1 MVKIRVTRGGCGI
14 EYTDEHGNAR
24 HALKTAD
31 DGPFLCDAK
40 QAERLVGLGVAA
52 YVTTKEPDKTGTAN
66 SDQEPDKTRTAN
78 SDQEPDK
85 TRTANSDQEPGAN
98 LDAQT
103 GHLSAEDLEKW
114 DFNDLRKLAADIG
127 LKPEGKKKVDYIA
140 AIVAAEVT
148 AGDDEAENGGEGT
161 GDDELPELGAVDPE

>member
-1 MVKIRVTRGGCGI
+1 MVKIRVTCGGCGI

-52 YVTTKEPDKTGTAN
+52 YVTTKEPDKAGSN
-66 SDQEPDKTRTAN
+66 DGDQDPGDTPDT
-78 SDQEPDK
+78 
-85 TRTANSDQEPGAN
+85 
-98 LDAQT
+98 QT

-114 DFNDLRKLAADIG
+114 DFNDLRKLAADMG
-127 LKPEGKKKVDYIA
+127 VKPEGKKKADYIA
-140 AIVAAEVT
+140 AIVAVEVT
-148 AGDDEAENGGEGT
+148 AGDNEAENDGEGT
-161 GDDELPELGAVDPE
+161 GDDELPELGAADPE

>member
-1 MVKIRVTRGGCGI
+1 MVKIRVTCGGCGI
-14 EYTDEHGNAR
+14 EYKDEHGNAR

-52 YVTTKEPDKTGTAN
+52 YVTTKEPEKAELN
-66 SDQEPDKTRTAN
+66 SDDQDPGEKPDT
-78 SDQEPDK
+78 
-85 TRTANSDQEPGAN
+85 
-98 LDAQT
+98 QT
-103 GHLSAEDLEKW
+103 GHLTTEDLEKW
-114 DFNDLRKLAADIG
+114 DFNDLRKLAADMG
-127 LKPEGKKKVDYIA
+127 LKPEGKKKADYIA

-148 AGDDEAENGGEGT
+148 AGDDEKENDGDGT

>member
-1 MVKIRVTRGGCGI
+1 MVKIRVTCGGCGI

-52 YVTTKEPDKTGTAN
+52 YVTTKEPDKTEDG
-66 SDQEPDKTRTAN
+66 SDQDPGETPDT
-78 SDQEPDK
+78 
-85 TRTANSDQEPGAN
+85 
-98 LDAQT
+98 QT

-114 DFNDLRKLAADIG
+114 DFNDLRKLAADMG
-127 LKPEGKKKVDYIA
+127 LKPEGKKKTDYIA
-140 AIVAAEVT
+140 AIAAAKIT
-148 AGDDEAENGGEGT
+148 AGDDNTEDGSRDE
-161 GDDELPELGAVDPE
+161 GDDELPDLGAADPE

>member
-1 MVKIRVTRGGCGI
+1 MVKIRVTCGGCGI

-52 YVTTKEPDKTGTAN
+52 YVTTKEPEKTEQNGG
-66 SDQEPDKTRTAN
+66 DQDPGENPDT
-78 SDQEPDK
+78 
-85 TRTANSDQEPGAN
+85 
-98 LDAQT
+98 QT

-114 DFNDLRKLAADIG
+114 DFNDLRKLAADMG
-127 LKPEGKKKVDYIA
+127 LKPEGKKKADYIA

-148 AGDDEAENGGEGT
+148 AGDDETENDGEGT

>member
-1 MVKIRVTRGGCGI
+1 MVKIRVTCGGCGI

-52 YVTTKEPDKTGTAN
+52 YVTAKEPEKTEPNDG
-66 SDQEPDKTRTAN
+66 DQDPRETPD
-78 SDQEPDK
+78 S
-85 TRTANSDQEPGAN
+85 
-98 LDAQT
+98 QT

-114 DFNDLRKLAADIG
+114 DFNDLRKLAADMG
-127 LKPEGKKKVDYIA
+127 VKPEGKKKADYIA
-140 AIVAAEVT
+140 AIVAVEVT
-148 AGDDEAENGGEGT
+148 AGDGEEENDGEGT
-161 GDDELPELGAVDPE
+161 GVDELPDLGAADPE

>member
-1 MVKIRVTRGGCGI
+1 MVKIRVTCGGCGI

-52 YVTTKEPDKTGTAN
+52 YVTTKEPKTADG
-66 SDQEPDKTRTAN
+66 DQD
-78 SDQEPDK
+78 
-85 TRTANSDQEPGAN
+85 PGATP
-98 LDAQT
+98 DTQT

-114 DFNDLRKLAADIG
+114 DFNDLRKLAADMG
-127 LKPEGKKKVDYIA
+127 LKPEGKKKTDYIA
-140 AIVAAEVT
+140 AIAAAKIT
-148 AGDDEAENGGEGT
+148 AGDDNTEDGSRDE
-161 GDDELPELGAVDPE
+161 GDDELPDPGVADPE